1 MNPDQKDAIRAVRAR
16 RPGRGRR
23 RAHFYDRL
31 FAADPTLRPL
41 FAHTDMAGQR
51 KALMQTLAVVVG
63 SLDKLDTI
71 VPAVQALGRR
81 HAGYGVTDEDYATVG
96 AALLGTFEDLLG
108 DAFTPEARE
117 AWAAAYG
124 LLSGIMREAA
134 AEAVR
139 GRRLTEP
146 RSALVSPPSRSAS
159 GARPGPA

>member
-1 MNPDQKDAIRAVRAR
+1 MTPDQKAAIRSTFALAAPAADTVAI
-16 RPGRGRR
+16 
-23 RAHFYDRL
+23 HFYERL

-81 HAGYGVTDEDYATVG
+81 HAGYGVTDDDYATVG

-108 DAFTPEARE
+108 DAFTAEARE

-124 LLSGIMREAA
+124 LLSGIMCEAA
-134 AEAVR
+134 ADLSEVA
-139 GRRLTEP
+139 
-146 RSALVSPPSRSAS
+146 A
-159 GARPGPA
+159 